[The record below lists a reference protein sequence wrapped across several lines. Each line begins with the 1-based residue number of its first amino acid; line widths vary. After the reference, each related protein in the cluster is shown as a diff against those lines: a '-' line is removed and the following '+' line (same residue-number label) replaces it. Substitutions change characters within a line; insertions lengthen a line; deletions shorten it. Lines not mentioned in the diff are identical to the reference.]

1 MTDPVSSR
9 RPAFQSLRASFSTDA
24 PPPKFELTQPS
35 SPNVGSPAPRRKR
48 LPWRIP
54 GPFIF
59 PRLRTL
65 VLIRPFGPRLL
76 SAAPVV
82 KSLVFEASVRSEFEF
97 HEKRRAPCLP
107 SRTNAPAGVPAW
119 LMSAERRSERPRRSS
134 AVLATAGAARAP
146 IEAIVA

>member
-1 MTDPVSSR
+1 MTDPVTSR

-35 SPNVGSPAPRRKR
+35 FPNVGSPAPRRKR

-65 VLIRPFGPRLL
+65 VLIRPFGPPLL

-82 KSLVFEASVRSEFEF
+82 KSLVFEASVRREFEF
-97 HEKRRAPCLP
+97 HENRRSPAC
-107 SRTNAPAGVPAW
+107 PAGRHPPPGRPA
-119 LMSAERRSERPRRSS
+119 RP
-134 AVLATAGAARAP
+134 V
-146 IEAIVA
+146 